1 LAAAKILPLAKRTS
15 SGLMLSCDAARP
27 ASFSRIRTAAR
38 SKFSLKVMNE
48 LKTRGVA
55 DILIAW
61 YIGADAENC
70 GSVS

>member
-1 LAAAKILPLAKRTS
+1 MSTAPIPIGARYMTPEGEKEVLGLWIEQTDGAK
-15 SGLMLSCDAARP
+15 
-27 ASFSRIRTAAR
+27 FSR
-38 SKFSLKVMNE
+38 KVMNE

>member
-1 LAAAKILPLAKRTS
+1 LWIEQTDGA
-15 SGLMLSCDAARP
+15 
-27 ASFSRIRTAAR
+27 
-38 SKFSLKVMNE
+38 KFSLKVMNE

-55 DILIAW
+55 DIRIAW